1 MPDGQPWP
9 RISIVTP
16 SFNQA
21 EFLEETIRSVL
32 LQAYPN
38 LEYFI
43 MDGGSNDGTVGII
56 KKYAPWLTGWLS
68 EKDRGQSHAINKG
81 FARCTGDL
89 MTFQNSD
96 DYYLPGAFADA
107 ATRFAARR
115 DASVVVGGFFY
126 VDGHKRREQAIA
138 ARVPH
143 GNPIDLVLT
152 PVDQWRLHQVS
163 TFYSRAVLDR
173 VGRRVREDL
182 NWVMDRELL
191 YRACNAGPV
200 LISNHNYAIFRWH
213 PQGKSIS
220 NYLKADLE
228 YAALHDSYH
237 YDEPEK
243 ESLRRAIA
251 NRRRAIGHIRF
262 ARQADGL
269 GPAIKALCLGLR
281 YVPSLVRERGYLATW
296 VKVLLRR
303 TAGAR
308 AASLKTSAV

>member
-1 MPDGQPWP
+1 MANGQPWP

-32 LQAYPN
+32 LQGYVN

-43 MDGGSNDGTVGII
+43 IDGGSNDGSVEIV
-56 KKYAPWLTGWLS
+56 KKYEAWLTGWVS
-68 EKDRGQSHAINKG
+68 EMDRGQSHAINKG
-81 FARCTGDL
+81 FERCTGDL

-96 DYYLPGAFADA
+96 DYYLPGTFADA
-107 ATRFAARR
+107 ATRFVALR
-115 DASVVVGGFFY
+115 DAAAVVGGFFY
-126 VDGHKRREQAIA
+126 VDGHKRRDEAIA
-138 ARVPH
+138 ARLPH
-143 GNPIDLVLT
+143 SGPIDLVLT
-152 PVDQWRLHQVS
+152 PVNHWRLHQVS
-163 TFYSRAVLDR
+163 TFYSRGVLDK

-191 YRACNAGPV
+191 YRACKAGPV
-200 LISNHNYAIFRWH
+200 LISGLNYAIFRWH

-228 YAALHDSYH
+228 YATLHDSYH
-237 YDEPEK
+237 YDKPEE

-251 NRRRAIGHIRF
+251 NRRRAIGYVRF
-262 ARQADGL
+262 AKQSGDL
-269 GPAIKALCLGLR
+269 GPALKALCISLR
-281 YVPSLVRERGYLATW
+281 YLPSLVRERAYLSTW
-296 VKVLLRR
+296 AKVLLRK

-308 AASLKTSAV
+308 SVRR